1 MYQTYKLKTL
11 YANRSY
17 LNSYLQLYNY
27 SFWLMSKRAKIYE
40 ADGIKPIIGERLR
53 NKRLLLEYS
62 LGDISDMTDF
72 SKSTVI
78 NLEKGIATNLDY
90 YIGYAKAID
99 FKLSELFNVEI
110 IYKPKYELSE
120 DKKNRIFLSKKIRV
134 LFTKHDFFK
143 NDVTVDDIITHFE
156 KQKELTR
163 TTKLSTDISRIL
175 LNWVED
181 GVLYVPEKRGRSNVY
196 RRIK

>member
-1 MYQTYKLKTL
+1 
-11 YANRSY
+11 
-17 LNSYLQLYNY
+17 
-27 SFWLMSKRAKIYE
+27 MSKRTKIYE
-40 ADGIKPIIGERLR
+40 VEGLKQVIGEKLK

-62 LGDISDMTDF
+62 LSDISDMTDF

-99 FKLSELFNVEI
+99 LKLSELFDLPI

-120 DKKNRIFLSKKIRV
+120 DKKNRIFLSKKIR
-134 LFTKHDFFK
+134 LLYSKHDFFK
-143 NDVTVDDIITHFE
+143 KNVTVDDIITHLE
-156 KQKELTR
+156 SQKELTR
-163 TTKLSTDISRIL
+163 TNKLSTDISRIL

-181 GVLYVPEKRGRSNVY
+181 GVLIIVEKRGRINVY
-196 RRIK
+196 RKNK

>member
-1 MYQTYKLKTL
+1 
-11 YANRSY
+11 
-17 LNSYLQLYNY
+17 
-27 SFWLMSKRAKIYE
+27 MSKRAKIYE
-40 ADGIKPIIGERLR
+40 ADGVKQIIGEKLKNR
-53 NKRLLLEYS
+53 RLLLEYS

-78 NLEKGIATNLDY
+78 NLEKGVATNLDY

-99 FKLSELFNVEI
+99 FKLPELFNISVV
-110 IYKPKYELSE
+110 YKPKYELSE

-134 LFTKHDFFK
+134 LITKHDFFK
-143 NDVTVDDIITHFE
+143 NSVTVDDIIMYFE

-163 TTKLSTDISRIL
+163 TRKLSTDISRIL

-181 GVLYVPEKRGRSNVY
+181 GVLYVVEKRGRTNVY
-196 RRIK
+196 SKTK